1 MSKAEDF
8 LEECK
13 RHVGEWVCS
22 LHTTSSNQPAAIFRE
37 VKKQGYDFEETG
49 INRWGKS
56 MYCNVCKGYTTHY
69 KLKQLEP
76 ILTRKERLLIDKDTR
91 RRILNIFDNKD
102 AFTGGSISSV
112 AEIDHKV
119 PWTRLDKDIDA
130 KKLTDD
136 QIKEHFQL
144 LTREHNLLKD
154 RACKKCKNEN
164 IRPPFLGI
172 PFWYNGNN
180 TYSGSCEGCGWFD
193 SARWREEV
201 TKILIDK
208 K

>member
-37 VKKQGYDFEETG
+37 VKKQGYDFEEIST
-49 INRWGKS
+49 NRWGKS
-56 MYCNVCKGYTTHY
+56 MYCEVCKDNTTHY

-119 PWTRLDKDIDA
+119 PWTRLDQDIDA
-130 KKLTDD
+130 RKLTDD
-136 QIKEHFQL
+136 QIKENFQL

-154 RACKKCKNEN
+154 RACQKCKNEN

-172 PFWYNGNN
+172 PFWYSGND
-180 TYSGSCEGCGWFD
+180 TYSDSCEGCGWFD